1 MKNTKYI
8 FCIALSLGIFA
19 SYAQPSSLDNT
30 VNTDRTISAS
40 TALIDSTEDPTIQN
54 DGKKSYLTTN
64 ISSLSESTSVINP
77 EVKVY
82 PEPFSGIV
90 SVDLSS
96 CPDAKICLYFE
107 SGKCIK
113 YQDCQNEKN
122 AIFNLKNEPKGLY
135 FMEIVSNGKKIVK
148 KVDLE

>member
-1 MKNTKYI
+1 MKNIKHI
-8 FCIALSLGIFA
+8 FCIALSLGLFA

-30 VNTDRTISAS
+30 FDADRKITVN
-40 TALIDSTEDPTIQN
+40 TALIDGPEDPTIQN

-90 SVDLSS
+90 SVDLSD
-96 CPDAKICLYFE
+96 CPDAKICLYYE